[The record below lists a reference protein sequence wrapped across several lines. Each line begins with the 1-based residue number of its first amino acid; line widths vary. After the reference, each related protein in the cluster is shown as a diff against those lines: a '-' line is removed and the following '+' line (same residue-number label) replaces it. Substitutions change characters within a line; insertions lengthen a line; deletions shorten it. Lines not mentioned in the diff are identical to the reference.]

1 MKNQISNEWLKMNN
15 QRTTTME
22 TTRIELKDSG
32 VLFNK
37 ELHEY
42 WLGNKQL
49 SGITGMLQRQLFP
62 NEFEGIPESAIN
74 EAARYGT
81 EVHESIEMFDTS
93 WLNDGTQEVQDYITL
108 CKENNL
114 VHERSE
120 YTVTDGEN
128 WASNIDKVYR
138 ISDDTFSLGDIK
150 TYGTMTPEKQEKA
163 RWQLSVYAYFF
174 ELQNTGAEVEKLFI
188 IHIRNKPKQDGTF
201 DHIRNILPIE
211 RIPSDICKELLD
223 TDLQGKQFINPY
235 SIPEKYRRQED
246 YIRQLIQTKDDVEEK
261 LKILKSEILEDMES
275 KGVKTWDTGTMRLTR
290 KLPTTRVSF
299 NATQFKADHPELD
312 YSPYERTS
320 NVSGSLLIAV

>member
-1 MKNQISNEWLKMNN
+1 MK
-15 QRTTTME
+15 

-37 ELHEY
+37 ERHEY
-42 WLGNKQL
+42 WLGNRQL

-62 NEFEGIPESAIN
+62 DEFNNVPEEALK

-81 EVHESIEMFDTS
+81 EVHESIEAFDSS
-93 WLNDGTQEVQDYITL
+93 WINDGTQEVLDYIGL
-108 CKENNL
+108 CQENNL

-138 ISDDTFSLGDIK
+138 SSDDTFSLGDIK
-150 TYGTMTPEKQEKA
+150 TYGTMTPDKLEKA
-163 RWQLSVYAYFF
+163 RWQLSIYAYFF
-174 ELQNTGAEVEKLFI
+174 KLQNQGAKVGNLFI
-188 IHIRNKPKQDGTF
+188 LHIRNKAKQDGTF
-201 DHIRNILPIE
+201 EHIRNIISVE

-223 TDLQGKQFINPY
+223 TDLRGKQFINPY

-246 YIRQLIQTKDDVEEK
+246 YIRQLIQTKDDVEEE

-290 KLPTTRVSF
+290 KLPTTRLSF

>member
-1 MKNQISNEWLKMNN
+1 MNN
-15 QRTTTME
+15 EKSKEME
-22 TTRIELKDSG
+22 TTRIELRDSG

-62 NEFEGIPESAIN
+62 DEFEGTPDN
-74 EAARYGT
+74 LLREAARYGT
-81 EVHESIEMFDTS
+81 EVHESIELFDSS
-93 WLNDGTQEVQDYITL
+93 WVNDGTQEVQDYITL
-108 CKENNL
+108 CNKNNL

-150 TYGTMTPEKQEKA
+150 TYRTLTPEKMEKA

-174 ELQNTGAEVEKLFI
+174 ELQNKGAKVEKLFI
-188 IHIRNKPKQDGTF
+188 IHLRNKEKPDGTF
-201 DHIRNILPIE
+201 DHRAEILPVE
-211 RIPSDICKELLD
+211 RIPNQTCKELLD
-223 TDLQGKQFINPY
+223 ADLLGKQFVNPY
-235 SIPEKYRRQED
+235 SIPDKYKEKEG
-246 YIRQLIQTKDDVEEK
+246 YIRRLIRTKNETEAE
-261 LKILKSEILEDMES
+261 LSRLKSEILQDMEAI
-275 KGVKTWDTGTMRLTR
+275 GARTWETETMRLTR
-290 KLPTTRVSF
+290 KMPSVRVSF
-299 NATQFKADHPELD
+299 NAAKFKEDHPEID
-312 YSPYERTS
+312 FKPYERTS

>member
-1 MKNQISNEWLKMNN
+1 MKTE
-15 QRTTTME
+15 
-22 TTRIELKDSG
+22 RIELKDSG

-37 ELHEY
+37 ERHEY
-42 WLGNKQL
+42 WLGNRLL
-49 SGITGMLQRQLFP
+49 SGITGMLHRQLFP
-62 NEFEGIPESAIN
+62 DEFENVPEEAIK

-81 EVHESIEMFDTS
+81 EVHESIELFDSS
-93 WLNDGTQEVQDYITL
+93 WINDGTQEVLDYISL
-108 CKENNL
+108 CQENGL

-138 ISDDTFSLGDIK
+138 SSDNTFSLGDIK
-150 TYGTMTPEKQEKA
+150 TYGTMTPEKLEKA
-163 RWQLSVYAYFF
+163 RWQLSIYAYFF
-174 ELQNTGAEVEKLFI
+174 ELQNKDAKVGNLFI
-188 IHIRNKPKQDGTF
+188 LHIRNKAKQDGTF
-201 DHIRNILPIE
+201 DHISNIMPVE

-223 TDLQGKQFINPY
+223 ADIKGEQFINPY
-235 SIPEKYRRQED
+235 SIPEKYREQED

-275 KGVKTWDTGTMRLTR
+275 MGVKTWDTGTMRLTR
-290 KLPTTRVSF
+290 KLPTTRLSF
-299 NATQFKADHPELD
+299 NANKFKADHPELD

>member
-1 MKNQISNEWLKMNN
+1 MKNQVKQQLKSI
-15 QRTTTME
+15 TMK
-22 TTRIELKDSG
+22 TTRIELKDSD

-37 ELHEY
+37 ERHEY
-42 WLGNKQL
+42 WLGDKQL

-62 NEFEGIPESAIN
+62 DEFNNVPEEAIK

-81 EVHESIEMFDTS
+81 EVHESIEAFDSS
-93 WLNDGTQEVQDYITL
+93 WINDGTQEVSDYIEL
-108 CKENNL
+108 CQENGL

-138 ISDDTFSLGDIK
+138 SSDDTFSLGDIK
-150 TYGTMTPEKQEKA
+150 TYGTMTSEKLEKA
-163 RWQLSVYAYFF
+163 RWQLSIYAYFF
-174 ELQNTGAEVEKLFI
+174 KLQNKGAKVDRLFI
-188 IHIRNKPKQDGTF
+188 LHIRNKAKQDGTF
-201 DHIRNILPIE
+201 DHISNIMPVE

-290 KLPTTRVSF
+290 KLPTTRLSF
-299 NATQFKADHPELD
+299 NSTQFKADHPELD

>member
-1 MKNQISNEWLKMNN
+1 
-15 QRTTTME
+15 ME

-62 NEFEGIPESAIN
+62 DEFEGIPESAIN

-93 WLNDGTQEVQDYITL
+93 WLNDGTQEVQDYISL
-108 CKENNL
+108 CNENGL

-120 YTVTDGEN
+120 YTVTDGES

-138 ISDDTFSLGDIK
+138 TSDDTFSLGDIK
-150 TYGTMTPEKQEKA
+150 TYGTMTSEKMEKA

-174 ELQNTGAEVEKLFI
+174 ELQNTGAKVEKLFI
-188 IHIRNKPKQDGTF
+188 IHLRNKEKSDGTF
-201 DHIRNILPIE
+201 DHRAEILPVK
-211 RIPSDICKELLD
+211 RIPSQTCKELLD
-223 TDLQGKQFINPY
+223 ADLQGKQFVNPY
-235 SIPEKYRRQED
+235 LIPDKYKEKES
-246 YIRQLIQTKDDVEEK
+246 YIRQLIQTKNEVEARLSE
-261 LKILKSEILEDMES
+261 IKSEILEDMERI
-275 KGVKTWDTGTMRLTR
+275 GARTWETGTMRLTR
-290 KLPTTRVSF
+290 KMPGVRVSF
-299 NATQFKADHPELD
+299 NAAKFKEDHPEID
-312 YSPYERTS
+312 FTSYERTS

>member
-1 MKNQISNEWLKMNN
+1 MNN
-15 QRTTTME
+15 KKTNEME

-62 NEFEGIPESAIN
+62 DEFDGIPDN
-74 EAARYGT
+74 LLREAARYGT

-93 WLNDGTQEVQDYITL
+93 WLNDGTQEVKDYISL
-108 CKENNL
+108 CNENGL

-150 TYGTMTPEKQEKA
+150 TYGTMTSEKIEKA
-163 RWQLSVYAYFF
+163 RWQLSIYAYFF
-174 ELQNTGAEVEKLFI
+174 ELQNKGASVDKLFI
-188 IHIRNKPKQDGTF
+188 IHLRNKEKTDGTF
-201 DHIRNILPIE
+201 DHRAEILPVE
-211 RIPSDICKELLD
+211 RISSQTCKELLD
-223 TDLQGKQFINPY
+223 ADLQGKQFVNPY
-235 SIPEKYRRQED
+235 SIPDKYKEKES
-246 YIRQLIQTKDDVEEK
+246 YIRRLIRTKNETEAE
-261 LKILKSEILEDMES
+261 LSRLKSEILQDMEAI
-275 KGVKTWDTGTMRLTR
+275 GARTWETGTMRLTR
-290 KLPTTRVSF
+290 KMPSVRTSF
-299 NATQFKADHPELD
+299 NAAKFKEDHPEID
-312 YSPYERTS
+312 FTPYERTS

>member
-1 MKNQISNEWLKMNN
+1 MK
-15 QRTTTME
+15 

-37 ELHEY
+37 ERHEY
-42 WLGNKQL
+42 WLGNRQL

-62 NEFEGIPESAIN
+62 DEFNNVPEEALK

-81 EVHESIEMFDTS
+81 EVHESIEAFDSS
-93 WLNDGTQEVQDYITL
+93 WINDGTQEVLDYISL
-108 CKENNL
+108 CQENNL

-138 ISDDTFSLGDIK
+138 SSDDTFSLGDIK
-150 TYGTMTPEKQEKA
+150 TYGTMTPEKLEKA
-163 RWQLSVYAYFF
+163 RWQLSIYAYFF
-174 ELQNTGAEVEKLFI
+174 ELQNKGAKVDRLFI
-188 IHIRNKPKQDGTF
+188 LHIRNKAKQDGTF
-201 DHIRNILPIE
+201 DH
-211 RIPSDICKELLD
+211 
-223 TDLQGKQFINPY
+223 DLQGKQFVNPY
-235 SIPEKYRRQED
+235 SIPDKYRKQED
-246 YIRQLIQTKDDVEEK
+246 YIRRLIQTKNETEAR
-261 LKILKSEILEDMES
+261 LSEIKSEILEDMES

-290 KLPTTRVSF
+290 KLPTTRLSF

-320 NVSGSLLIAV
+320 NVSGSLMIAV

>member
-1 MKNQISNEWLKMNN
+1 MK
-15 QRTTTME
+15 
-22 TTRIELKDSG
+22 TTRIELKDSD

-37 ELHEY
+37 ERHEY
-42 WLGNKQL
+42 WLGNRQL

-62 NEFEGIPESAIN
+62 DEFNNVPEEAIK

-81 EVHESIEMFDTS
+81 EVHESIELFDSS
-93 WLNDGTQEVQDYITL
+93 WINDGTQEVLDYIGL
-108 CKENNL
+108 CQENGL

-138 ISDDTFSLGDIK
+138 SSDDTFSLGDIK
-150 TYGTMTPEKQEKA
+150 TYGTMTSEKLEKA
-163 RWQLSVYAYFF
+163 RWQLSIYAHFL
-174 ELQNTGAEVEKLFI
+174 ELQNRDAKVGNLFI
-188 IHIRNKPKQDGTF
+188 LHIRNKAKQDGTF
-201 DHIRNILPIE
+201 DHIRNIMPVE

-235 SIPEKYRRQED
+235 SIPEKYREQED

-290 KLPTTRVSF
+290 KLPTTRLSF
-299 NATQFKADHPELD
+299 NSTQFKADHPEFD
-312 YSPYERTS
+312 FSPYERTS
-320 NVSGSLLIAV
+320 NVSGSLMIAV

>member
-1 MKNQISNEWLKMNN
+1 MK
-15 QRTTTME
+15 

-37 ELHEY
+37 ERHEY
-42 WLGNKQL
+42 WLGNIQL

-62 NEFEGIPESAIN
+62 DEFNNVPEEAIK

-81 EVHESIEMFDTS
+81 EVHESIELFDSS
-93 WLNDGTQEVQDYITL
+93 WINDGTQEVLDYIGL
-108 CKENNL
+108 CQENDL

-138 ISDDTFSLGDIK
+138 SSDDTFSLGDIK
-150 TYGTMTPEKQEKA
+150 TYGTMTPDKLEKA
-163 RWQLSVYAYFF
+163 RWQLSIYAYFF
-174 ELQNTGAEVEKLFI
+174 KLQNKDAKIDRLFI
-188 IHIRNKPKQDGTF
+188 LHIRNKAKQDGTF
-201 DHIRNILPIE
+201 DHICNILPIE

-223 TDLQGKQFINPY
+223 TDLMGKQFVNPY
-235 SIPEKYRRQED
+235 SIPDKYRRQEE

-290 KLPTTRVSF
+290 KLPTTRLSF

-320 NVSGSLLIAV
+320 NVSGSLMIAV

>member
-1 MKNQISNEWLKMNN
+1 
-15 QRTTTME
+15 ME

-62 NEFEGIPESAIN
+62 DEFEGIPESAIN

-93 WLNDGTQEVQDYITL
+93 WLNDGTQEVQDYISL
-108 CKENNL
+108 CNENGL

-150 TYGTMTPEKQEKA
+150 TYRTLTPEKMEKA

-174 ELQNTGAEVEKLFI
+174 ELQNKGAKVEKLFI
-188 IHIRNKPKQDGTF
+188 IHLRNKEKPDGTF
-201 DHIRNILPIE
+201 DHRAEILPVE
-211 RIPSDICKELLD
+211 RIPSQTCKELLD
-223 TDLQGKQFINPY
+223 ADLLGKQFVNPY
-235 SIPEKYRRQED
+235 SIPDKYKEKEG
-246 YIRQLIQTKDDVEEK
+246 YIRRLIRTKNETEAE
-261 LKILKSEILEDMES
+261 LSRLKSEILQDMEAI
-275 KGVKTWDTGTMRLTR
+275 GARTWETETMRLTR
-290 KLPTTRVSF
+290 KMPSVRTSF
-299 NATQFKADHPELD
+299 NAAKFKEDHPEID
-312 YSPYERTS
+312 FKPYERTS

>member
-1 MKNQISNEWLKMNN
+1 
-15 QRTTTME
+15 ME
-22 TTRIELKDSG
+22 TTRIELRDSG

-42 WLGNKQL
+42 WLGDKQL

-62 NEFEGIPESAIN
+62 DEFEGIPDN
-74 EAARYGT
+74 LLQEAVRYGI
-81 EVHESIEMFDTS
+81 EVHESIEAFDTS
-93 WLNDGTQEVQDYITL
+93 WLNDGTQEVKDYISL
-108 CKENNL
+108 CNEYGL
-114 VHERSE
+114 VHEKSE
-120 YTVTDGEN
+120 YTVTDGES

-138 ISDDTFSLGDIK
+138 MSDDTFSLGDIK
-150 TYGTMTPEKQEKA
+150 TYGTMTSEKQEKA

-174 ELQNTGAEVEKLFI
+174 ELQNKGAKVDRLFI
-188 IHIRNKPKQDGTF
+188 LHIRNKAKHDGTF
-201 DHIRNILPIE
+201 DHIRNIMPVE

-290 KLPTTRVSF
+290 KLPTTRLSF

-320 NVSGSLLIAV
+320 NVSGSLMIAV

>member
-1 MKNQISNEWLKMNN
+1 MNDEKSKE
-15 QRTTTME
+15 ME

-62 NEFEGIPESAIN
+62 DEFDGIPDN
-74 EAARYGT
+74 LLREAARYGT

-93 WLNDGTQEVQDYITL
+93 WLNDGTQEVKDYISL
-108 CKENNL
+108 CNEYGL
-114 VHERSE
+114 VHEKSE
-120 YTVTDGEN
+120 YIVTDGEI

-138 ISDDTFSLGDIK
+138 MSDDTFSLGDIK

-174 ELQNTGAEVEKLFI
+174 ELQNKGAKVDKLFI
-188 IHIRNKPKQDGTF
+188 INLRNKARTDGTF
-201 DHIRNILPIE
+201 DHRAEILQVE
-211 RIPSDICKELLD
+211 RIPSQTCKELLD
-223 TDLQGKQFINPY
+223 ADLQRKQFTNPY
-235 SIPEKYRRQED
+235 SIPDKYKEKES
-246 YIRQLIQTKDDVEEK
+246 YIRQLIQTKNETEAE
-261 LKILKSEILEDMES
+261 LSRLKSEILCDMEAI
-275 KGVKTWDTGTMRLTR
+275 GARTWETETMRLTR
-290 KLPTTRVSF
+290 KMPSVRTSF
-299 NATQFKADHPELD
+299 NAAKFKEDHPEID
-312 YSPYERTS
+312 FKPYERTS

>member
-1 MKNQISNEWLKMNN
+1 
-15 QRTTTME
+15 ME
-22 TTRIELKDSG
+22 TKRIELRDSG

-62 NEFEGIPESAIN
+62 DEFDGIPDNMIK

-81 EVHESIEMFDTS
+81 EVHESIEAFDTS
-93 WLNDGTQEVQDYITL
+93 WVNDGTQEVQDYISL
-108 CKENNL
+108 CNEYGL

-138 ISDDTFSLGDIK
+138 GSDDTFSLGDIK
-150 TYGTMTPEKQEKA
+150 TYGTMTSDKIEKA
-163 RWQLSVYAYFF
+163 RWQLSIYAYIF
-174 ELQNTGAEVEKLFI
+174 ELQNKGAKVDSLYI
-188 IHIRNKPKQDGTF
+188 LHIRNKEKTDGTF
-201 DHIRNILPIE
+201 DHISEILPVK

-223 TDLQGKQFINPY
+223 ADLQGKQFTNPY
-235 SIPEKYRRQED
+235 SIPEKYKEQEG
-246 YIRQLIQTKDDVEEK
+246 YIRQLIQTKNETEEE
-261 LKILKSEILEDMES
+261 LSRLKSEILQDMEAM
-275 KGVKTWDTGTMRLTR
+275 GVRTWETGTMRLTR
-290 KLPTTRVSF
+290 KMPSVRVSF
-299 NATQFKADHPELD
+299 NAAKFKEDHPEID
-312 YSPYERTS
+312 FTPYERTS